1 MRDRWTGL
9 RLSVL
14 CAGLW
19 ACAPE
24 ASQKQDAP
32 PTPAEADAFVKRVN
46 ADLKRLWTD
55 WARAEWVKAT
65 HITHDT
71 EILAAQAHEKVL
83 EYTTEAI
90 LEAARFDGLEL
101 DPDTARQLHLLKTS
115 QSLPAPRDPEK
126 RARLAQIAAR
136 MESMYGKGEFCPEDG
151 ECQDLGELSQ
161 TLARS
166 RDPGALTRAWAG
178 WRTISPPMRS
188 LYAEFVALANEGAH
202 DIGFAD
208 LGELW
213 RSGYDMPPEDF
224 AKEVDRL
231 WEEVSPL
238 YEALHC
244 YVRAK
249 LVETHGKDLVD
260 PKGKIPAQLLGNM
273 WAQEWGNIYPLVA
286 PYPKASNLDVTGA
299 LEKKKVSAVDMVKM
313 GEAFFTSLGLE
324 PLPKTFYERSMFT
337 KPADRDV
344 VCHASAWDVTSNN
357 DLRIKMCIRPTE
369 EDLITIHHELGHN
382 YYYLYYHELPV
393 LYQSG
398 AHDGFHEGIGDTLAL
413 SVTPEYLR
421 DIGILDG
428 VSRSQEALIN
438 LQMKEALDKIAFLP
452 FGKLIDEWRW
462 NVFSGDIPPE
472 EYNSAWWELR
482 ESAQGIRAPVPRSED
497 DFDPGAKYHIPA
509 NTPYTRYFLAR
520 ILQFQ
525 FHQALCEAA
534 DHDGPLY
541 TCSIHGSEAAGERL
555 MKMLAMGA
563 SQPWPEALEAIAG
576 TREMDGTALVEYFE
590 PLLAWLEEA
599 NEGRSCGWP
608 TDG

>member
-1 MRDRWTGL
+1 
-9 RLSVL
+9 
-14 CAGLW
+14 
-19 ACAPE
+19 
-24 ASQKQDAP
+24 
-32 PTPAEADAFVKRVN
+32 
-46 ADLKRLWTD
+46 
-55 WARAEWVKAT
+55 
-65 HITHDT
+65 
-71 EILAAQAHEKVL
+71 
-83 EYTTEAI
+83 
-90 LEAARFDGLEL
+90 
-101 DPDTARQLHLLKTS
+101 
-115 QSLPAPRDPEK
+115 
-126 RARLAQIAAR
+126 
-136 MESMYGKGEFCPEDG
+136 
-151 ECQDLGELSQ
+151 
-161 TLARS
+161 
-166 RDPGALTRAWAG
+166 
-178 WRTISPPMRS
+178 ISPPMRS
-188 LYAEFVALANEGAH
+188 LYAEFVALANEGAR